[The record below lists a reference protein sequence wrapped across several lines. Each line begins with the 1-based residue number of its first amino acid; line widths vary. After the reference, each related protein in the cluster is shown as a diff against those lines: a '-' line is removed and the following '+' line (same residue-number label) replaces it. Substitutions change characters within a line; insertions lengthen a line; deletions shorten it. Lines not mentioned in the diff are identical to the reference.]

1 MEMAWIRL
9 NIFLSIGIFASPAFT
24 SSDKGGFRRYTTYIV
39 QPGQADSGSRHIS
52 TISRTGSVGQPHSY
66 NVELMASYNSQVRT
80 RRMGKMTS
88 PSVQLRQTISP
99 SVQFHQQHQQIRH
112 SSYSANVPTVQ
123 VQKHQFKTSGVN
135 VCGGQCCQGWSKAP
149 SSQRCTKPN
158 CLPQCQNGGMCLRP
172 QLCVCKPG
180 TKGKACEQKTVPPHS
195 PSHPPGNGHDAVLPQ
210 RPIPLQT
217 SQHSVLPQRP
227 IPLQTSQ
234 HSVLP
239 QRPIPL
245 QTSQHSVLPQR
256 PIPLQTSQHSV
267 LPQRPIP
274 LQTSQHSVLPQ
285 RPIPL
290 QTNNGAQMTLTMKQ
304 QPAVVIPQ
312 QVQQQLRPSQPL
324 TMTMHHGQTQQLVL
338 KPKYDQTQKVH
349 TGQQASEGS
358 LPLSVAPIQVGNNTG
373 RIKVVFTPTICK
385 VTCIQGKCQNSC
397 EKGNTTTIISENG
410 HSTDTLTAPNFRVV
424 VCHLPCM
431 NGGQCSAR
439 DKCQCPPNFSGKF
452 CHIPVQSGHQN
463 QQSQQQSQ
471 QHQQKQQQHQQQHGT
486 ASRSQGPQVHST
498 HTLPMSFGGQNG
510 IQVKFPPNIVNIHVK
525 HPPEASVQI
534 HQVSRMD
541 GSNGQKV
548 KGSQSGHITYP
559 GGTAQKGQGHP
570 TVYHTQQNIGY
581 QYPIASKIQ
590 LGRCFQETTG
600 AQCGKALPGLSK
612 QEDCCGTVGTS
623 WGFHKCQKCPQKPSI
638 PLTGSRQMMDCPQG
652 YKRINITYCQDINEC
667 QLQGVC
673 PNGNCLNTIG
683 SYRCTCKAG
692 YVPDPTFSTCVPAF
706 KEICPGG
713 MGYTVTGPYKKVIH
727 GGRNQPD
734 SGSKTEISATEPV
747 ASPVPIPAVQKPV
760 EALVSSKRHHP
771 EVTAVGEVATA
782 APEQEL
788 ITLDYKSKVEPGQPQ
803 LSPGISTINLD
814 PHFPVEVVE
823 KSSPPPPVE
832 LAPEVSTSSAS
843 QVIAPTQVTE
853 INECAVNPEICGPGY
868 CINLPMGYTC
878 VCNAGFHLNNELT
891 TCVDINE
898 CEQSPQA
905 CSNGHCENT
914 EGSFLCVCRAGFV
927 VDEEGTNC
935 IDVDECLGPSICGDG
950 LCVNTE
956 GSYRCEYCDS
966 GFRMT
971 RRGHCEDIDECH
983 DQSLCTSGK
992 CVNSPGSYECVP
1004 CSDGYQGRNGQ
1015 CVDINECLDRTVCAN
1030 GKCSNL
1036 EGSYVCICSKGYEP
1050 TPDDKMCKDVDECQD
1065 ELMCASGQCLNTEGS
1080 FLCTCSE
1087 GFRISAAGDQCED
1100 VDECQEQR
1108 DACRGGGRCINT
1120 AGSYQCTCPDG
1131 FQLID
1136 GTRCQ
1141 DINECLDDAEL
1152 CAPQG
1157 ECLNTEGSYHCICEQ
1172 GFSVS
1177 ADGHSCEDLDECT
1190 DDTKCHGGTCVNT
1203 DGSYRCDCATG
1214 YHLKP
1219 ANETCI
1225 DIDECKEY
1233 SRICGTWRCENTQ
1246 GSYKCIMDCPPGHR
1260 QEPNGICVDVD
1271 ECSVN
1276 STACGGHGFCENTA
1290 GSFRCLCDQ
1299 GFQDSQDGR
1308 GCIDVNECEMLS
1320 GVCGD
1325 ALCDNVEG
1333 SFLCMC
1339 ANETDEYDP
1348 MTGQCHSFS
1357 PPAVELVERKECYYN
1372 LNDANFCD
1380 NVLTS
1385 NVTKEECCCTLGAG
1399 WGDNCEMFPCP
1410 VLGTAAFSAMCPGGK
1425 GLIPNG
1431 DSTYGVT
1438 AENYKDA
1445 DECVLFGQEICKNG
1459 FCLNTQP
1466 SFECYC
1472 KQGLYYDLLKL
1483 QCLDIDECQD
1493 DSSCISGQCINTEGS
1508 YNCFCTHPMILDT
1521 TGKRCVGPTEIT
1533 EHSEE
1538 SEVFQDICWQ
1548 KVSRDFMCSRPLV
1561 GQQTT
1566 YTECC
1571 CLYGDGWGMDCALC
1585 PLKTSEDYATLC
1597 NVPLSGSRRRYGEDA
1612 LMPFDTDYPA
1622 PGVEYD
1628 SQPSSPGFL
1637 PLFHDE
1643 EHQYDAFEGLRAEE
1657 CGILNGCENGR
1668 CVRVQEGYTC
1678 DCFDGY
1684 HLNMAKMACVDVNE
1698 CTELNNKMS
1707 LCKNAKCINT
1717 EGSYKCVCLP
1727 GFVRSEQPN
1736 YCIGSEEAEKGSEM
1750 E

>member
-1 MEMAWIRL
+1 M
-9 NIFLSIGIFASPAFT
+9 
-24 SSDKGGFRRYTTYIV
+24 
-39 QPGQADSGSRHIS
+39 
-52 TISRTGSVGQPHSY
+52 
-66 NVELMASYNSQVRT
+66 
-80 RRMGKMTS
+80 
-88 PSVQLRQTISP
+88 
-99 SVQFHQQHQQIRH
+99 
-112 SSYSANVPTVQ
+112 
-123 VQKHQFKTSGVN
+123 
-135 VCGGQCCQGWSKAP
+135 
-149 SSQRCTKPN
+149 
-158 CLPQCQNGGMCLRP
+158 
-172 QLCVCKPG
+172 
-180 TKGKACEQKTVPPHS
+180 
-195 PSHPPGNGHDAVLPQ
+195 
-210 RPIPLQT
+210 
-217 SQHSVLPQRP
+217 
-227 IPLQTSQ
+227 
-234 HSVLP
+234 
-239 QRPIPL
+239 
-245 QTSQHSVLPQR
+245 
-256 PIPLQTSQHSV
+256 
-267 LPQRPIP
+267 
-274 LQTSQHSVLPQ
+274 
-285 RPIPL
+285 
-290 QTNNGAQMTLTMKQ
+290 
-304 QPAVVIPQ
+304 
-312 QVQQQLRPSQPL
+312 
-324 TMTMHHGQTQQLVL
+324 
-338 KPKYDQTQKVH
+338 
-349 TGQQASEGS
+349 
-358 LPLSVAPIQVGNNTG
+358 
-373 RIKVVFTPTICK
+373 
-385 VTCIQGKCQNSC
+385 
-397 EKGNTTTIISENG
+397 
-410 HSTDTLTAPNFRVV
+410 
-424 VCHLPCM
+424 
-431 NGGQCSAR
+431 
-439 DKCQCPPNFSGKF
+439 
-452 CHIPVQSGHQN
+452 
-463 QQSQQQSQ
+463 
-471 QHQQKQQQHQQQHGT
+471 
-486 ASRSQGPQVHST
+486 
-498 HTLPMSFGGQNG
+498 
-510 IQVKFPPNIVNIHVK
+510 VNIHVK

-541 GSNGQKV
+541 GPNGQKV
-548 KGSQSGHITYP
+548 KASQSGHTTYP
-559 GGTAQKGQGHP
+559 GGMAQKGQSHP
-570 TVYHTQQNIGY
+570 TVSHTQQNIVH
-581 QYPIASKIQ
+581 QYSIASKIQ

-612 QEDCCGTVGTS
+612 QDDCCGTVGTS
-623 WGFHKCQKCPQKPSI
+623 WGFHKCQKCPKKPSI
-638 PLTGSRQMMDCPQG
+638 PLTGSRQTMDCPQG

-692 YVPDPTFSTCVPAF
+692 YVPDPTLSTCVPDNPMIPEEKGFCFRFLSAGKQCMHPVSAQLSKQLCCCSVGKAWGPHCEKCPILGTAAF

-713 MGYTVTGPYKKVIH
+713 MGYTVTGPYKKVIP
-727 GGRNQPD
+727 GIKNQPD
-734 SGSKTEISATEPV
+734 SSSKTRISLSEPV
-747 ASPVPIPAVQKPV
+747 APPVPIPAVQEPV
-760 EALVSSKRHHP
+760 EALASSERHHP
-771 EVTAVGEVATA
+771 EATEVGE
-782 APEQEL
+782 
-788 ITLDYKSKVEPGQPQ
+788 
-803 LSPGISTINLD
+803 
-814 PHFPVEVVE
+814 EVIE
-823 KSSPPPPVE
+823 KSSPPALVE
-832 LAPEVSTSSAS
+832 LAPEDSTSSAS
-843 QVIAPTQVTE
+843 QVIAPTQVT
-853 INECAVNPEICGPGY
+853 
-868 CINLPMGYTC
+868 
-878 VCNAGFHLNNELT
+878 
-891 TCVDINE
+891 
-898 CEQSPQA
+898 
-905 CSNGHCENT
+905 
-914 EGSFLCVCRAGFV
+914 
-927 VDEEGTNC
+927 
-935 IDVDECLGPSICGDG
+935 DVDECLRPSVCGDG

-956 GSYRCEYCDS
+956 GSYGCEYCDS
-966 GFRMT
+966 GFKMNK
-971 RRGHCEDIDECH
+971 RGGCEDIDECQ
-983 DQSLCTSGK
+983 DQNFCSSGK

-1004 CSDGYQGRNGQ
+1004 CFDGYEGRNGQ
-1015 CVDINECLDRTVCAN
+1015 CVDINECLDRPVCAN

-1050 TPDDKMCKDVDECQD
+1050 TPDGKVCKDIDECLD
-1065 ELMCASGQCLNTEGS
+1065 KLLCVSGQCLNTQGS
-1080 FLCTCSE
+1080 FLCTCSK
-1087 GFRISAAGDQCED
+1087 GFRISANGDQCEDVDECLRPSVCGDGLCVNTEGSYRCEYCDSGFKMNKRGGCEDIDECQDQNFCSSGKCVNSPGSYECVPCFDGYEGRNGQCVDINECLDRPVCANGKCSNLEGSYVCICSKGYEPTPDGKVCKDIDECLDKLLCVSGQCLNTQGSFLCTCSKGFRISANGDQCED
-1100 VDECQEQR
+1100 VDECQEWR
-1108 DACRGGGRCINT
+1108 DACINT

-1141 DINECLDDAEL
+1141 DINECLDDTEL

-1157 ECLNTEGSYHCICEQ
+1157 ECLNTEGSFHCICEQ

-1190 DDTKCHGGTCVNT
+1190 DDTKCHDGTCVNT
-1203 DGSYRCDCATG
+1203 YGSYRCDCARG
-1214 YHLKP
+1214 YRLKP

-1233 SRICGTWRCENTQ
+1233 SHICRTWHCENTQ
-1246 GSYKCIMDCPPGHR
+1246 GSYQCIVDCPPGHR

-1276 STACGGHGFCENTA
+1276 STVCGGHGFCENTA

-1308 GCIDVNECEMLS
+1308 GCIDVNECEMLT

-1348 MTGQCHSFS
+1348 MTGQCHSFA
-1357 PPAVELVERKECYYN
+1357 PPAELVERKECYYN

-1410 VLGTAAFSAMCPGGK
+1410 VLGTAAFSAMCPAGK

-1431 DSTYGVT
+1431 DSAYSVT

-1466 SFECYC
+1466 GFECYC
-1472 KQGLYYDLLKL
+1472 KQGLYYDLVKL

-1493 DSSCISGQCINTEGS
+1493 DSSCINGQCINTEGS
-1508 YNCFCTHPMILDT
+1508 YNCFCTRPMILDT
-1521 TGKRCVGPTEIT
+1521 TGKRCVGPTEVT
-1533 EHSEE
+1533 EHGEE

-1548 KVSRDFMCSRPLV
+1548 EVSHNLMCSRPLV

-1571 CLYGDGWGMDCALC
+1571 CLHGDGWGMDCALC
-1585 PLKTSEDYATLC
+1585 PSKNSAVLASLTVVMLAVVRGTPAVATLAVATLALAAAQALGPLDMDMQMSFAVFPLAKDYATLC
-1597 NVPLSGSRRRYGEDA
+1597 NVPLSGSRQRYGEDA
-1612 LMPFDTDYPA
+1612 LMPFDADYTV

-1736 YCIGSEEAEKGSEM
+1736 YCIRSEEAEKE
-1750 E
+1750 

>member
-1 MEMAWIRL
+1 MDTKLICL
-9 NIFLSIGIFASPAFT
+9 FFLSW
-24 SSDKGGFRRYTTYIV
+24 V
-39 QPGQADSGSRHIS
+39 PG
-52 TISRTGSVGQPHSY
+52 
-66 NVELMASYNSQVRT
+66 
-80 RRMGKMTS
+80 
-88 PSVQLRQTISP
+88 
-99 SVQFHQQHQQIRH
+99 
-112 SSYSANVPTVQ
+112 
-123 VQKHQFKTSGVN
+123 
-135 VCGGQCCQGWSKAP
+135 
-149 SSQRCTKPN
+149 
-158 CLPQCQNGGMCLRP
+158 
-172 QLCVCKPG
+172 
-180 TKGKACEQKTVPPHS
+180 
-195 PSHPPGNGHDAVLPQ
+195 
-210 RPIPLQT
+210 
-217 SQHSVLPQRP
+217 
-227 IPLQTSQ
+227 
-234 HSVLP
+234 
-239 QRPIPL
+239 
-245 QTSQHSVLPQR
+245 
-256 PIPLQTSQHSV
+256 
-267 LPQRPIP
+267 
-274 LQTSQHSVLPQ
+274 
-285 RPIPL
+285 
-290 QTNNGAQMTLTMKQ
+290 LT
-304 QPAVVIPQ
+304 
-312 QVQQQLRPSQPL
+312 
-324 TMTMHHGQTQQLVL
+324 
-338 KPKYDQTQKVH
+338 
-349 TGQQASEGS
+349 
-358 LPLSVAPIQVGNNTG
+358 VGNNTG

-397 EKGNTTTIISENG
+397 EKGNTTTIIMTCIQGKCQNSCEKGNTTTIISENG
-410 HSTDTLTAPNFRVV
+410 HSTDTLTAPNFRVA
-424 VCHLPCM
+424 C
-431 NGGQCSAR
+431 N
-439 DKCQCPPNFSGKF
+439 N
-452 CHIPVQSGHQN
+452 
-463 QQSQQQSQ
+463 
-471 QHQQKQQQHQQQHGT
+471 
-486 ASRSQGPQVHST
+486 AS
-498 HTLPMSFGGQNG
+498 
-510 IQVKFPPNIVNIHVK
+510 I
-525 HPPEASVQI
+525 
-534 HQVSRMD
+534 
-541 GSNGQKV
+541 
-548 KGSQSGHITYP
+548 YP
-559 GGTAQKGQGHP
+559 
-570 TVYHTQQNIGY
+570 
-581 QYPIASKIQ
+581 KIQ
-590 LGRCFQETTG
+590 RKT
-600 AQCGKALPGLSK
+600 CGKALPGLSK

-623 WGFHKCQKCPQKPSI
+623 WGFHKCQKCPKKPSI
-638 PLTGSRQMMDCPQG
+638 PLTGSRRTMDCPQG

-692 YVPDPTFSTCVPAF
+692 YVPDPTFSTCVPSNPMIPEEKGFCFRFLSAGKQCMHPVSVQLSKQLCCCSVGKAWGPHCEKCPILGTAAF

-713 MGYTVTGPYKKVIH
+713 MGYTVTGPYKKVLPGIK
-727 GGRNQPD
+727 NQPD
-734 SGSKTEISATEPV
+734 SGSKTEISPAEPV
-747 ASPVPIPAVQKPV
+747 ASPVPIPAVQEPV
-760 EALVSSKRHHP
+760 EALASSERHHP
-771 EVTAVGEVATA
+771 EVTAVGE
-782 APEQEL
+782 
-788 ITLDYKSKVEPGQPQ
+788 
-803 LSPGISTINLD
+803 
-814 PHFPVEVVE
+814 
-823 KSSPPPPVE
+823 
-832 LAPEVSTSSAS
+832 
-843 QVIAPTQVTE
+843 E

-868 CINLPMGYTC
+868 CINLPLGYTC

-898 CEQSPQA
+898 CEQSPQP
-905 CSNGHCENT
+905 CSNGRCENT

-935 IDVDECLGPSICGDG
+935 IDVDECLGPSVCGDG
-950 LCVNTE
+950 FCVNTE

-966 GFRMT
+966 GFRMD
-971 RRGHCEDIDECH
+971 RRGQCEDIDECH

-1015 CVDINECLDRTVCAN
+1015 CVDINECLDRPVCAN

-1036 EGSYVCICSKGYEP
+1036 EGSYICICSKGYEP

-1065 ELMCASGQCLNTEGS
+1065 ELMCVSGQCLNTEGS

-1108 DACRGGGRCINT
+1108 GACRGGGRCINT

-1177 ADGHSCEDLDECT
+1177 ADGQSCEDLDECT

-1214 YHLKP
+1214 YRLKL

-1246 GSYKCIMDCPPGHR
+1246 GSYKCIVDCPPGHR

-1308 GCIDVNECEMLS
+1308 GCI
-1320 GVCGD
+1320 
-1325 ALCDNVEG
+1325 
-1333 SFLCMC
+1333 
-1339 ANETDEYDP
+1339 
-1348 MTGQCHSFS
+1348 
-1357 PPAVELVERKECYYN
+1357 AVELVERKECYYN

-1410 VLGTAAFSAMCPGGK
+1410 VLGTTAFSAMCPGGK

-1438 AENYKDA
+1438 AMNYKDA

-1493 DSSCISGQCINTEGS
+1493 DSSCVSGQCINTEGS
-1508 YNCFCTHPMILDT
+1508 YNCFCTQPMILDT

-1533 EHSEE
+1533 DHSEE

-1548 KVSRDFMCSRPLV
+1548 KVSQDLMCSRPLV

-1571 CLYGDGWGMDCALC
+1571 CLHGDGWGMDCALC

-1612 LMPFDTDYPA
+1612 LMPFDADYPA

-1736 YCIGSEEAEKGSEM
+1736 YCIGSEEAEKDSEL

>member
-1 MEMAWIRL
+1 MAWIRL
-9 NIFLSIGIFASPAFT
+9 NILLSIGIFASPAFT
-24 SSDKGGFRRYTTYIV
+24 STDKGGFRRYTTYVV

-52 TISRTGSVGQPHSY
+52 PISRTGSAGQPHSY
-66 NVELMASYNSQVRT
+66 NVELTASYSSQVRT
-80 RRMGKMTS
+80 RRMGKHTS
-88 PSVQLRQTISP
+88 SGVQLRQTVSP
-99 SVQFHQQHQQIRH
+99 SLQLHQQQHHQIRH
-112 SSYSANVPTVQ
+112 SSHSANVPTVQ
-123 VQKHQFKTSGVN
+123 LQKHQFKTSGVN

-149 SSQRCTKPN
+149 SSQRCTRPN

-195 PSHPPGNGHDAVLPQ
+195 PPHPPGNGQDTVLPQ
-210 RPIPLQT
+210 RPIPQQTSQHSMLPQRPIPQQT

-227 IPLQTSQ
+227 IPQQTSQ
-234 HSVLP
+234 HSV
-239 QRPIPL
+239 
-245 QTSQHSVLPQR
+245 
-256 PIPLQTSQHSV
+256 
-267 LPQRPIP
+267 
-274 LQTSQHSVLPQ
+274 
-285 RPIPL
+285 
-290 QTNNGAQMTLTMKQ
+290 
-304 QPAVVIPQ
+304 
-312 QVQQQLRPSQPL
+312 LRPSQPL
-324 TMTMHHGQTQQLVL
+324 TMTVHHGQTQQLVL
-338 KPKYDQTQKVH
+338 KPKYYQTQKVY

-358 LPLSVAPIQVGNNTG
+358 LPLSQAPIQGLTAGNNTG

-385 VTCIQGKCQNSC
+385 VTCVQGKCQNSC

-424 VCHLPCM
+424 
-431 NGGQCSAR
+431 
-439 DKCQCPPNFSGKF
+439 
-452 CHIPVQSGHQN
+452 
-463 QQSQQQSQ
+463 
-471 QHQQKQQQHQQQHGT
+471 
-486 ASRSQGPQVHST
+486 
-498 HTLPMSFGGQNG
+498 
-510 IQVKFPPNIVNIHVK
+510 KFPPNIVNIHVK

-541 GSNGQKV
+541 GSNGQNV
-548 KGSQSGHITYP
+548 KGTQSGHITYP

-570 TVYHTQQNIGY
+570 TQQNIGY
-581 QYPIASKIQ
+581 QYPVASKVQ

-623 WGFHKCQKCPQKPSI
+623 WGFHKCQKCPKKPSI
-638 PLTGSRQMMDCPQG
+638 PLTGSRQTMDCPQG

-692 YVPDPTFSTCVPAF
+692 YVPDPTLSTCVPSNPMIPEEKGFCFRFLSAGKQCMHPVSAQLSKQLCCCSVGKAWGPHCEKCPILGTAAF

-713 MGYTVTGPYKKVIH
+713 MGYTVTGPYKKVIP
-727 GGRNQPD
+727 GIKNQPD
-734 SGSKTEISATEPV
+734 SGSKTEISPAEPV
-747 ASPVPIPAVQKPV
+747 ASPVPIPAVQEPV
-760 EALVSSKRHHP
+760 EALASSERHHP
-771 EVTAVGEVATA
+771 EVTAVGE
-782 APEQEL
+782 
-788 ITLDYKSKVEPGQPQ
+788 
-803 LSPGISTINLD
+803 
-814 PHFPVEVVE
+814 
-823 KSSPPPPVE
+823 
-832 LAPEVSTSSAS
+832 
-843 QVIAPTQVTE
+843 
-853 INECAVNPEICGPGY
+853 
-868 CINLPMGYTC
+868 
-878 VCNAGFHLNNELT
+878 
-891 TCVDINE
+891 
-898 CEQSPQA
+898 
-905 CSNGHCENT
+905 
-914 EGSFLCVCRAGFV
+914 
-927 VDEEGTNC
+927 
-935 IDVDECLGPSICGDG
+935 DVDECLAPSICGDG
-950 LCVNTE
+950 FCVNTE

-966 GFRMT
+966 GFRMD
-971 RRGHCEDIDECH
+971 RRGQCEDINECH

-1015 CVDINECLDRTVCAN
+1015 CVDINECLDRPVCAN

-1036 EGSYVCICSKGYEP
+1036 EGSYICICSKGYEP
-1050 TPDDKMCKDVDECQD
+1050 TPDDKMCKDVDECRD
-1065 ELMCASGQCLNTEGS
+1065 ELMCVSGQCLNTEGS

-1203 DGSYRCDCATG
+1203 DGSYRCDCTTG
-1214 YHLKP
+1214 YRLKP

-1246 GSYKCIMDCPPGHR
+1246 GSYKCIVDCPPGHR

-1410 VLGTAAFSAMCPGGK
+1410 VLGTTAFSAMCPGGK

-1438 AENYKDA
+1438 AKNYKDA

-1472 KQGLYYDLLKL
+1472 MQGMYYDLLKL

-1493 DSSCISGQCINTEGS
+1493 DSSCVSGQCINTEGS
-1508 YNCFCTHPMILDT
+1508 YNCFCTRPMILDT

-1533 EHSEE
+1533 DHSED
-1538 SEVFQDICWQ
+1538 SEDICWQ
-1548 KVSRDFMCSRPLV
+1548 KVSQDFMCSRPLV

-1571 CLYGDGWGMDCALC
+1571 CLHGDGWGMDCALC
-1585 PLKTSEDYATLC
+1585 PLKTSEGYATLC
-1597 NVPLSGSRRRYGEDA
+1597 NVPLSGSRWRYGEDA
-1612 LMPFDTDYPA
+1612 LMPFDADYPA

-1727 GFVRSEQPN
+1727 GFVRSEKPN
-1736 YCIGSEEAEKGSEM
+1736 YCIGSEEAEKDSEL

>member
-1 MEMAWIRL
+1 MTWIRL
-9 NIFLSIGIFASPAFT
+9 NILLSIGIFSSPAF
-24 SSDKGGFRRYTTYIV
+24 SSTDNGGFKRYTTFVV
-39 QPGQADSGSRHIS
+39 QPGQAGTDSRHIS
-52 TISRTGSVGQPHSY
+52 AISRTGSAGQPHSY
-66 NVELMASYNSQVRT
+66 NVELTASYSSSQVRT
-80 RRMGKMTS
+80 RRMGKQTS
-88 PSVQLRQTISP
+88 PSAQLHQETKFSP
-99 SVQFHQQHQQIRH
+99 SVQFQQQRQIRH
-112 SSYSANVPTVQ
+112 SSHSSNVPAVQ
-123 VQKHQFKTSGVN
+123 LQKHQFKTSGVN

-149 SSQRCTKPN
+149 GSQRCTKPN
-158 CLPQCQNGGMCLRP
+158 CKPQCQNGGMCLRP
-172 QLCVCKPG
+172 QLCVCKPE
-180 TKGKACEQKTVPPHS
+180 TKGKACEQKTVPPYS
-195 PSHPPGNGHDAVLPQ
+195 PPHHPGNRQDTVPPQRPIPQQTSQHSVIPQRPIPQQTSQHSVILQRPIPQQTSQHSVIPQRPIPQQSSQHSVIPQ

-217 SQHSVLPQRP
+217 SQHSV
-227 IPLQTSQ
+227 IP
-234 HSVLP
+234 
-239 QRPIPL
+239 
-245 QTSQHSVLPQR
+245 
-256 PIPLQTSQHSV
+256 
-267 LPQRPIP
+267 
-274 LQTSQHSVLPQ
+274 
-285 RPIPL
+285 
-290 QTNNGAQMTLTMKQ
+290 
-304 QPAVVIPQ
+304 
-312 QVQQQLRPSQPL
+312 PL
-324 TMTMHHGQTQQLVL
+324 TMTVHHGQTQKLVL
-338 KPKYDQTQKVH
+338 QPKYYQTQKVY
-349 TGQQASEGS
+349 TGQQASEDS
-358 LPLSVAPIQVGNNTG
+358 LPLSVAPIQVGNSTG

-385 VTCIQGKCQNSC
+385 VTCVQGKCQNSC

-452 CHIPVQSGHQN
+452 CHIPVQNGHQN
-463 QQSQQQSQ
+463 QQSQQQQ
-471 QHQQKQQQHQQQHGT
+471 QHRQQQHGT
-486 ASRSQGPQVHST
+486 ASRTQGSQVHST
-498 HTLPMSFGGQNG
+498 HTLPLSFGGQNG
-510 IQVKFPPNIVNIHVK
+510 IQVKFPPNMVNVHVK

-541 GSNGQKV
+541 GPNGQKV
-548 KGSQSGHITYP
+548 KAAQSGHSTYP
-559 GGTAQKGQGHP
+559 GGIAQKGQSPP
-570 TVYHTQQNIGY
+570 TVSHTQQNIVH
-581 QYPIASKIQ
+581 QYSIASKIQ

-612 QEDCCGTVGTS
+612 QDDCCGTVGTS
-623 WGFHKCQKCPQKPSI
+623 WGFHKCHTCPKKPSI
-638 PLTGSRQMMDCPQG
+638 PLTGSRQTMDCPQG
-652 YKRINITYCQDINEC
+652 FKRINITYCQDINEC

-692 YVPDPTFSTCVPAF
+692 YVPDPTFSTCVPDNPMIPEEKGFCFRFFSAGKQCMHPVSAQLSKQLCCCSVGKAWGPHCEKCPILGTAAF

-713 MGYTVTGPYKKVIH
+713 MGYTVTGPYKKVIP
-727 GGRNQPD
+727 GIKNQPD
-734 SGSKTEISATEPV
+734 SGSKTGISPSEPV
-747 ASPVPIPAVQKPV
+747 APPVPIPAVQEPV
-760 EALVSSKRHHP
+760 EALTASERHHP
-771 EVTAVGEVATA
+771 ETTAVGE
-782 APEQEL
+782 
-788 ITLDYKSKVEPGQPQ
+788 
-803 LSPGISTINLD
+803 
-814 PHFPVEVVE
+814 EVIE
-823 KSSPPPPVE
+823 KSSPPALVE

-878 VCNAGFHLNNELT
+878 VCNTGFHLNNELT
-891 TCVDINE
+891 TCVDIIE
-898 CEQSPQA
+898 CELSPRL
-905 CSNGHCENT
+905 CSNGRCENT

-935 IDVDECLGPSICGDG
+935 ID
-950 LCVNTE
+950 
-956 GSYRCEYCDS
+956 
-966 GFRMT
+966 
-971 RRGHCEDIDECH
+971 IDECQ
-983 DQSLCTSGK
+983 DQNFCSSGK

-1004 CSDGYQGRNGQ
+1004 CFDGYEGRNGQ
-1015 CVDINECLDRTVCAN
+1015 CVDINECLDRPVCAN

-1050 TPDDKMCKDVDECQD
+1050 TPDGKVCKDIDECLD
-1065 ELMCASGQCLNTEGS
+1065 ELLCVSGQCLNTQGS
-1080 FLCTCSE
+1080 FLCTCSK
-1087 GFRISAAGDQCED
+1087 GFKISATGDQCED
-1100 VDECQEQR
+1100 VDECQDWR

-1157 ECLNTEGSYHCICEQ
+1157 ECLNTEGSFHCICEQ

-1177 ADGHSCEDLDECT
+1177 ADGHSCED
-1190 DDTKCHGGTCVNT
+1190 
-1203 DGSYRCDCATG
+1203 
-1214 YHLKP
+1214 
-1219 ANETCI
+1219 
-1225 DIDECKEY
+1225 
-1233 SRICGTWRCENTQ
+1233 
-1246 GSYKCIMDCPPGHR
+1246 
-1260 QEPNGICVDVD
+1260 VD

-1276 STACGGHGFCENTA
+1276 GTVCGGHGFCENTA

-1308 GCIDVNECEMLS
+1308 GCIDVNECEMLT

-1348 MTGQCHSFS
+1348 MTGQCHSFA
-1357 PPAVELVERKECYYN
+1357 PPAELVERKECYYN

-1380 NVLTS
+1380 NVLTA

-1431 DSTYGVT
+1431 DSAYST

-1466 SFECYC
+1466 GFECYC
-1472 KQGLYYDLLKL
+1472 KQGLYYDLVKL

-1493 DSSCISGQCINTEGS
+1493 ESSCINGECINTEGS
-1508 YNCFCTHPMILDT
+1508 YNCFCTRPMILDS
-1521 TGKRCVGPTEIT
+1521 TGKRCVGTTEVT
-1533 EHSEE
+1533 EHGEE

-1548 KVSRDFMCSRPLV
+1548 EVSQDFMCSHPLV

-1571 CLYGDGWGMDCALC
+1571 CLHGDGWGMDCALC
-1585 PLKTSEDYATLC
+1585 PSKTSEDYATLC

-1612 LMPFDTDYPA
+1612 LMPFDADYTV
-1622 PGVEYD
+1622 PGVQYD

-1637 PLFHDE
+1637 PVFHDE

-1736 YCIGSEEAEKGSEM
+1736 YCI
-1750 E
+1750 